1 MGWRIVV
8 LFMLLLV
15 ILSACF
21 GCSLPPEGSPDWYL
35 DYADELASKG
45 QYEEAIE
52 EYTIV
57 IKANATT
64 TTRVRAYIN
73 RAAAYI
79 NLERH
84 DEAICD
90 CTEAITLDPERVRA
104 YLYRATA
111 YNTMGDYE
119 LAIADCARVIEMAA
133 TGDARDSDID
143 SIVVEAYIQR
153 AYAYYKIGELNSAL
167 TDCDSAIDIDP
178 EQPYAYFNRGLV
190 YKGLG
195 MKAEAIS
202 DFEKSIT
209 LSDNLW
215 LQEKAMRE
223 IEELSEEE
231 TTEDAE

>member
-1 MGWRIVV
+1 MGWRIVA
-8 LFMLLLV
+8 LPILLLV
-15 ILSACF
+15 ILSASF
-21 GCSLPPEGSPDWYL
+21 GCSLPPEGSPDWYFNH
-35 DYADELASKG
+35 ADELAGKG

-52 EYTIV
+52 EYTKV
-57 IKANATT
+57 IEANATT

-79 NLERH
+79 NLERY
-84 DEAICD
+84 DEAIAD
-90 CTEAITLDPERVRA
+90 CTEAITLDPERGRA

-111 YNTMGDYE
+111 YNTRGDYE
-119 LAIADCARVIEMAA
+119 LAIADCTEVIEMAA
-133 TGDARDSDID
+133 AGDARDSDID

-153 AYAYYKIGELNSAL
+153 AYAYYKTGELNPAL
-167 TDCDSAIDIDP
+167 TDCTSAIYIDP
-178 EQPYAYFNRGLV
+178 EQAYAYFNRGLA

-195 MKAEAIS
+195 MKTEAIS

-215 LQEKAMRE
+215 FQEKATRE

-231 TTEDAE
+231 TTEDTD